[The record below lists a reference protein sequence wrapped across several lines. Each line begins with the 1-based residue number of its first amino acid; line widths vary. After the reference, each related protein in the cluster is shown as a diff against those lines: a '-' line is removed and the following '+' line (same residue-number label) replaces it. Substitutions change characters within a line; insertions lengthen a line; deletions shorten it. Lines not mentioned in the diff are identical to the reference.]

1 MRVPLHWSA
10 RVSYCYGFSCG
21 IEVKV
26 NVGSIK
32 TFHPSPSELFLPSA
46 WIQIKTR
53 NSRQGDGDGQGGLA
67 CFSPWGRKESDTTER
82 LN

>member
-1 MRVPLHWSA
+1 MKI
-10 RVSYCYGFSCG
+10 FSCG

-53 NSRQGDGDGQGGLA
+53 NSRQGDGGATRWKILGCRTVVFL
-67 CFSPWGRKESDTTER
+67 T
-82 LN
+82 